1 MDRQLAPKKALTHM
15 HVPLDYATVM
25 AETPDFVDPTY
36 DGMVSNSRSMTGIA
50 GNHGQHRTCRA
61 SRARGRTDHRDQ
73 AHRRLDTHS
82 RGSRRQCGCAVGQIV
97 KSLVF
102 HGEQTGRL
110 YLFLVSGANQ
120 LDPTKAAALTA
131 EPLARAD
138 PRRIRD
144 ETGFAIGGVAPIGH
158 RITIATFAD
167 QALLGYDRVWAAAG
181 AHDAV
186 FAAEP
191 SALFRAADAKAA
203 DLARC

>member
-1 MDRQLAPKKALTHM
+1 MSSSIERVEQAAREAG
-15 HVPLDYATVM
+15 LDIEVKRMGASTRTAEEAAT
-25 AETPDFVDPTY
+25 
-36 DGMVSNSRSMTGIA
+36 
-50 GNHGQHRTCRA
+50 
-61 SRARGRTDHRDQ
+61 
-73 AHRRLDTHS
+73 
-82 RGSRRQCGCAVGQIV
+82 QCGCAVGQIV

-102 HGEQTGRL
+102 QGEQSKRL
-110 YLFLVSGANQ
+110 YLFLVSGAHQ
-120 LDPTKAAALTA
+120 FDQDKAAALVS

-144 ETGFAIGGVAPIGH
+144 ETGFAIGGVSPLGH
-158 RITIATFAD
+158 RISIAAFAD
-167 QALLGYDRVWAAAG
+167 EALLSYDRVWAAAG